1 MNDDSLKR
9 RSFPELLSP
18 AIIRAE
24 GRMLFTPLT
33 IRDTS
38 LPNRIVV
45 SPMCQYSCEDGFAT
59 DWHLV
64 HLGSR
69 AVGGAGCVFTEA
81 TAVQP
86 RGRIS
91 PRDLGIWKD
100 EHVTAL
106 ERVAR
111 FIALQGAVPGIQIAH
126 AGRKASV
133 SVPWEGGHPVAE
145 ADGGWTPVGP
155 SPLPF
160 APGSPV
166 PDPLSAQGIAEVAAS
181 FSAAA
186 RRALSAGFKV
196 LELHFAHGYLV
207 HEFLSPLSNTRTD
220 RYGGSF
226 ENRTRIARE
235 IVRAVRAVWPERLP
249 LFARISCSEW
259 AEGGWDIGES
269 VELAR
274 MLKMD
279 GVDLVDCSA
288 GGNIHSAKAAMGPGY
303 LTPYSE
309 KIRREAGISTS
320 TVGFITS
327 AQQADHI
334 LRNGQADLVVLARQ
348 LLRDPYWPLRAAA
361 ELRAEMTWPNQY
373 LRAKI

>member
-1 MNDDSLKR
+1 
-9 RSFPELLSP
+9 
-18 AIIRAE
+18 
-24 GRMLFTPLT
+24 MLFTPLT

>member
-1 MNDDSLKR
+1 M
-9 RSFPELLSP
+9 
-18 AIIRAE
+18 IGAE
-24 GRMLFTPLT
+24 DRMLFTPLT
-33 IRDTS
+33 IRGIT
-38 LPNRIVV
+38 LRNRIVV
-45 SPMCQYSCEDGFAT
+45 SPMCQYSCNDGFAT

-69 AVGGAGCVFTEA
+69 AVGGAGCVVAEA

-100 EHVTAL
+100 EHVEAL

-111 FIALQGAVPGIQIAH
+111 FISLQGAAPAIQIAH

-133 SVPWEGGHPVAE
+133 SVPWDGGHPVGE
-145 ADGGWTPVGP
+145 SDEGWIPLGP
-155 SPLPF
+155 SPIAF

-166 PDPLSAQGIAEVAAS
+166 PDQLSTEGIAEVAAS
-181 FSAAA
+181 FRAAA
-186 RRALSAGFKV
+186 QRALLAGFKV
-196 LELHFAHGYLV
+196 VELHFAHGYLV

-220 RYGGSF
+220 MYGGSF

-235 IVRAVRAVWPERLP
+235 IVEAVRAVWPEELP
-249 LFARISCSEW
+249 LFARISCTEW
-259 AEGGWDIGES
+259 ADGGWHIEES

-274 MLKMD
+274 LLKTG

-288 GGNIHSAKAAMGPGY
+288 GGNIHGAAAPTGPGY
-303 LTPYSE
+303 LTPYADR
-309 KIRREAGISTS
+309 IRREAGIPTS

-348 LLRDPYWPLRAAA
+348 LLRDPYWPLHAAA
-361 ELRAEMTWPNQY
+361 ELRAEAPWPNQY

>member
-1 MNDDSLKR
+1 
-9 RSFPELLSP
+9 
-18 AIIRAE
+18 
-24 GRMLFTPLT
+24 MLFTPLT
-33 IRDTS
+33 IRETS
-38 LPNRIVV
+38 FRNRIVV

-86 RGRIS
+86 AGRIS
-91 PRDLGIWKD
+91 PHDLGIWKD

-106 ERVAR
+106 ERVAH
-111 FIALQGAVPGIQIAH
+111 FCAVQGAVPGIQIAH

-133 SVPWEGGHPVAE
+133 SVPWEGGQPVAE
-145 ADGGWTPVGP
+145 TAGGWTPVGP

-160 APGSPV
+160 AHGSPV

-186 RRALSAGFKV
+186 RRALSAGFQV

-207 HEFLSPLSNTRTD
+207 HQFLSPLSNTRTD

-235 IVRAVRAVWPERLP
+235 IVQAVRAAWPERLP
-249 LFARISCSEW
+249 LFARLSCTEF
-259 AEGGWDIGES
+259 AEGGWDIEDS

-303 LTPYSE
+303 LTPYAE
-309 KIRREAGISTS
+309 RIRREAEISTS

-361 ELRAEMTWPNQY
+361 ELREETAWPNQY